1 MWPLLQLAP
10 AKTEDCPLKT
20 PPGEAE
26 KPKLEKT
33 VQIREKGSP
42 EAMEVIDQ
50 SSLISFEAL
59 FSF

>member
-50 SSLISFEAL
+50 SSVITHLI
-59 FSF
+59 